1 MIGGGKGIS
10 GVGEGTTGGGWRGR
24 GRGDGGVGDLG
35 WKGLFGLGEVLEKG
49 HCPQLPNKKE

>member
-24 GRGDGGVGDLG
+24 GDGGVGDLG
-35 WKGLFGLGEVLEKG
+35 WKGLFGEVLEKG
-49 HCPQLPNKKE
+49 HCPQLPNRKE

>member
-35 WKGLFGLGEVLEKG
+35 WKGLFGEVLEKG